1 MWTRKQKND
10 ISAWRFEVNVTALGE
25 LLIYLIYIISFPTPE
40 HWLCMKKGELHED
53 DFKHMK
59 LPLLPFS
66 FQADTPT
73 VGMSKSCVIAFTRFS
88 EKVSNR
94 TIALRRK

>member
-25 LLIYLIYIISFPTPE
+25 LLIYLIYIISFPPPE

-53 DFKHMK
+53 GF
-59 LPLLPFS
+59 
-66 FQADTPT
+66 
-73 VGMSKSCVIAFTRFS
+73 
-88 EKVSNR
+88 
-94 TIALRRK
+94 